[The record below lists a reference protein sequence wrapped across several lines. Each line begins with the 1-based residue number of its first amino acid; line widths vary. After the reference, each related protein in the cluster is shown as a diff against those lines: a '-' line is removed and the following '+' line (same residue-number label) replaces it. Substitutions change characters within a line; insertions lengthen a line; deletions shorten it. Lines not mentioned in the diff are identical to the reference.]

1 MADKDQTD
9 KPLKDEILP
18 PEDTAPLIAQE
29 TVQTEE
35 TVEGELSPMGEI
47 ITEITDLLAALPGD
61 CAEIKHGIEECLIGV
76 HLEFE
81 DVVSRESIA
90 RRQIATLK
98 RSLRQEKEQA
108 KLLRHKIFVGG
119 SDNNY
124 QDIED
129 GTLDLPDDD
138 IDEEEETPKAR
149 KGKQKRKM
157 PKDIKTIEIK
167 HYPEQTHCPCG
178 GELKEIGHW
187 ISTLLRVIPEHYVW
201 EKHIYFRCACNRS
214 AACKEHKPVSAH
226 AEGFIGRR
234 RTITPRT
241 VVEAVCQK
249 FYEHSTHYRQRRRL
263 DNAGFNVARQTL
275 SRNAT
280 HIAGFLEPVCDEI
293 WRHVTSGHAAHMDET
308 PLRTQ
313 AKGGCETTW
322 LWGLCRD
329 ERGWNKEAEPAVY
342 FEHDASRG
350 GHVAE
355 RMLEGAL
362 IDTLQID
369 GWKAYNRIRRVPGQ
383 NDGVEIARCMAHAR
397 RKFTDSQKAAP
408 STLAKRVIKGLK
420 AVYEVEERVYGCPP
434 EERQALRLA
443 EALPVLEKIR
453 ADLLRVQP
461 DLAKGSL
468 KTAVNY
474 FLSGWEDLTR
484 YVYDGRLAID
494 NNPVE
499 RCMRGIAL
507 SKKNSLFAG
516 NLMAAKNW
524 AIFYS
529 LIETA
534 RLNGV
539 DPFRYLS
546 WVIDQI
552 EKGRELTDY
561 SQLMPWHYKAA
572 NEAPSQGKAA

>member
-1 MADKDQTD
+1 MTDKDQND
-9 KPLKDEILP
+9 QPLNGDILP
-18 PEDTAPLIAQE
+18 PVETA
-29 TVQTEE
+29 E
-35 TVEGELSPMGEI
+35 TVEGELSPMAEI
-47 ITEITDLLAALPGD
+47 ITEISDILTALPRD
-61 CAEIKHGIEECLIGV
+61 YEEIKRGVQECLICAYQ
-76 HLEFE
+76 EFE
-81 DVVSRESIA
+81 EMLSREAIA
-90 RRQIATLK
+90 RRKIADLK
-98 RSLRQEKEQA
+98 KSLRHEKEQA

-124 QDIED
+124 ADVED
-129 GTLDLPDDD
+129 GVLDLPDDD
-138 IDEEEETPKAR
+138 IDEEEEDEAPKASKG

-157 PKDIKTIEIK
+157 PKGIKTIEIK

-178 GELKEIGHW
+178 CAMKVIGQW
-187 ISTLLRVIPEHYVW
+187 STNQLRVVPEHYVW
-201 EKHIYFRCACNRS
+201 EKHIYYRCACNRS
-214 AACKEHKPVSAH
+214 AACKENKPVSAH
-226 AEGFIGRR
+226 AANFIAKK
-234 RTITPRT
+234 RT
-241 VVEAVCQK
+241 VGSKTIMEMVCQK
-249 FYEHSTHYRQRRRL
+249 LYEHSTHYRQSRRL
-263 DNAGFNVARQTL
+263 ANAGFNLTRQTL
-275 SRNAT
+275 GRNAN
-280 HIAGFLEPVCDEI
+280 HLAGFLAPLSDEI
-293 WRHVTSGHAAHMDET
+293 WRHVTGGHAAHMDET

-313 AKGGCETTW
+313 AKGGCETTF
-322 LWGLCRD
+322 LWALCRD

-342 FEHDASRG
+342 FEHDPSRG

-362 IDTLQID
+362 IETLQID
-369 GWKAYNRIRRVPGQ
+369 GWKAYNRVRRVPGQ
-383 NDGVEIARCMAHAR
+383 NNGVEIARCMAHAR

-408 STLAKRVIKGLK
+408 STLAKRVIRGLK
-420 AVYEVEERVYGCPP
+420 TVYEVEARVYGCPP
-434 EERQALRLA
+434 EERQAQRLA

-453 ADLLRVQP
+453 ADLLRAEP

-468 KTAVNY
+468 KTAVTY
-474 FLSGWEDLTR
+474 FLSGWDDLIR
-484 YVYDGRLAID
+484 YVYDGRLEID

-516 NLMAAKNW
+516 NYIAAKTW

-546 WVIDQI
+546 WVVDEI

-561 SQLMPWHYKAA
+561 SQLMPWHYKAVIGDI
-572 NEAPSQGKAA
+572 EAPSQGKAA